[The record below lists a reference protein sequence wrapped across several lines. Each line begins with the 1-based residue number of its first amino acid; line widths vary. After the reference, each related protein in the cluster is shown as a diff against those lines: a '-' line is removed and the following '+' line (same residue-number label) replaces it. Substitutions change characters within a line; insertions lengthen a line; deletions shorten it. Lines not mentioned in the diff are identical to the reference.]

1 MTAILGVKPNCRCLE
16 EQRKQQQAAE
26 PDLLVKLKET
36 VSSRCICKPEVQKT
50 IDETVCRCKKCVEL
64 AHARFKHDLII
75 SGHREA
81 EGEAAERI
89 IGGIKA
95 HKTECECLR
104 RYRKSVEQY
113 ESWKT
118 RNQVVEKLQSTEQK
132 YVIGGVVNRPN
143 QPPVFII
150 SGTEPKIGC
159 PCVQRF
165 KEEEAERERLQKMPK
180 KLLGLNY
187 LISGVK
193 ETPEG
198 NVYVISG
205 VQEGKKC
212 KCLRLYDAF
221 MKKHKKC
228 VKMSEVYDEKMK
240 EDLEEHISE
249 LAEGDKEP
257 EIEGEEQKQENVE
270 QIIEEQEEDIEMN
283 GAAIAE
289 CGSSCKE
296 GVVNKQPRN
305 ECDCGKDTV
314 QVTDTT
320 LAVKLEFSKSQPE
333 EDCVCGEPTEEKEE
347 NVELKRFIILDKF
360 PKCKKSQYNILK
372 VLFLVMILKL
382 LMTFLAESFID
393 HGGGWLSF
401 S

>member
-1 MTAILGVKPNCRCLE
+1 MKPNCRCLE
-16 EQRKQQQAAE
+16 EQRKQQQVTE
-26 PDLLVKLKET
+26 PEPLIKLKEMA
-36 VSSRCICKPEVQKT
+36 SSRCTCKPEVQKT
-50 IDETVCRCKKCVEL
+50 IDEGVCRCKRCVEL
-64 AHARFKHDLII
+64 AHSRFKHDFII

-81 EGEAAERI
+81 EGDATERI

-95 HKTECECLR
+95 HKTECECLKM
-104 RYRKSVEQY
+104 YRKSVEQY
-113 ESWKT
+113 ESWKM
-118 RNQVVEKLQSTEQK
+118 RNQVVEKLKTTEQK

-150 SGTEPKIGC
+150 SGTEPKIEC

-205 VQEGKKC
+205 VQEGGKKC

-221 MKKHKKC
+221 MKRHKRCLK
-228 VKMSEVYDEKMK
+228 VSEVYDEKMR
-240 EDLEEHISE
+240 EDLEEHMSE
-249 LAEGDKEP
+249 LAEGEELEMEEEETQED
-257 EIEGEEQKQENVE
+257 GEEVT
-270 QIIEEQEEDIEMN
+270 EEQEEEAASN
-283 GAAIAE
+283 GMDESANME
-289 CGSSCKE
+289 CGSACKE

-305 ECDCGKDTV
+305 DCNCGKEKFKEMDTK
-314 QVTDTT
+314 
-320 LAVKLEFSKSQPE
+320 LAVKLEFNKRQPE
-333 EDCVCGEPTEEKEE
+333 EVCVCGETEEEKEE
-347 NVELKRFIILDKF
+347 DVELKRFIILDKF

-372 VLFLVMILKL
+372 VRLYFFVMIFKSL
-382 LMTFLAESFID
+382 TPFAESIVS